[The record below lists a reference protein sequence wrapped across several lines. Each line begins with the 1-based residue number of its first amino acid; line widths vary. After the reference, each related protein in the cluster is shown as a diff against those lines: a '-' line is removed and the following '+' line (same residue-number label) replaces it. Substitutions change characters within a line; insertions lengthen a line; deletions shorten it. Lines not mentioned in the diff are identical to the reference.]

1 MRQGQMY
8 VDSSKEKKVMNEQV
22 LQLMS
27 RFKTIIH
34 DDISNEMKKYAE
46 DHHVPIIQEQGLEL
60 MLQLL
65 RIKNPS
71 AILEI
76 GTAIGYSSLMMA
88 RHLPNTKIVSI
99 ERDPVRY
106 QEAVS
111 YHERASVGNQV
122 VLIEADALEIE
133 NNQLPIL
140 QYDVIFIDAAKAQYQ
155 KFFEKYEPLLK
166 EDGMIISD
174 NLIFHGHI
182 FDNQQKQSR
191 NLKQLVRKINR
202 YNEWLAQHEGYDTL
216 LLPIGDGVA
225 ISMKKNKEILKEH
238 C

>member
-1 MRQGQMY
+1 
-8 VDSSKEKKVMNEQV
+8 MNEQ
-22 LQLMS
+22 LLELMG

-34 DDISNEMKKYAE
+34 DDLSLEMKQYAQE
-46 DHHVPIIQEQGLEL
+46 FDVPIIQDQGLEL

-65 RIKNPS
+65 RIKQPQS
-71 AILEI
+71 ILEI

-88 RHLPNTKIVSI
+88 RHLPNTHIVSI
-99 ERDPVRY
+99 ERDPKRY
-106 QEAVS
+106 NEAIA
-111 YHERASVGNQV
+111 YHERSSIKAQV
-122 VLIEADALEIE
+122 TLLEADALEIANE
-133 NNQLPIL
+133 ELPI
-140 QYDVIFIDAAKAQYQ
+140 QKYDVIFIDAAKAQYQ

-182 FDNQQKQSR
+182 FDNNQKQSR

-202 YNEWLAQHEGYDTL
+202 YNDWLANHPNYDTL

-225 ISMKKNKEILKEH
+225 ISLKKKVK
-238 C
+238 

>member
-1 MRQGQMY
+1 
-8 VDSSKEKKVMNEQV
+8 MNEQ
-22 LQLMS
+22 LLELMG

-34 DDISNEMKKYAE
+34 DDLSLEMKQYAQ
-46 DHHVPIIQEQGLEL
+46 DFDVPIIQDQGLEL

-65 RIKNPS
+65 RIKQPK

-88 RHLPNTKIVSI
+88 RHLPHAQIVSI
-99 ERDPVRY
+99 ERDTKRY
-106 QEAVS
+106 QEAVA
-111 YHERASVGNQV
+111 YHERSSIQDQV
-122 VLIEADALEIE
+122 TLIEADALEIANE
-133 NNQLPIL
+133 ELPI
-140 QYDVIFIDAAKAQYQ
+140 QKYDVIFIDAAKAQYQ
-155 KFFEKYEPLLK
+155 KFFEKYESLLN

-182 FDNQQKQSR
+182 FDNNQKQSR

-202 YNEWLAQHEGYDTL
+202 YNDWLANHPDYDTL

-225 ISMKKNKEILKEH
+225 ISLKKTIK
-238 C
+238 

>member
-1 MRQGQMY
+1 
-8 VDSSKEKKVMNEQV
+8 MNEQ
-22 LQLMS
+22 LLELMG

-34 DDISNEMKKYAE
+34 DDLSLEMKQYAQE
-46 DHHVPIIQEQGLEL
+46 FDVPIIQDQGLEL

-65 RIKNPS
+65 RIKQPQS
-71 AILEI
+71 ILEI

-88 RHLPNTKIVSI
+88 RHLPKTHIVSI
-99 ERDPVRY
+99 ERDPKRY
-106 QEAVS
+106 NEAIA
-111 YHERASVGNQV
+111 YHERSSIKEQV
-122 VLIEADALEIE
+122 TLLEADALEIANE
-133 NNQLPIL
+133 ELPI
-140 QYDVIFIDAAKAQYQ
+140 QKYDVIFIDAAKAQYQ

-182 FDNQQKQSR
+182 FDNNQKQSR

-202 YNEWLAQHEGYDTL
+202 YNDWLANHPDYDTL

-225 ISMKKNKEILKEH
+225 ISLKKKVK
-238 C
+238 

>member
-1 MRQGQMY
+1 
-8 VDSSKEKKVMNEQV
+8 MNEQ
-22 LQLMS
+22 LLELMS

-34 DDISNEMKKYAE
+34 DDLSLEMKQYAE
-46 DHHVPIIQEQGLEL
+46 EFDVPIIQDQGLEL

-65 RIKNPS
+65 RIKQPK

-88 RHLPNTKIVSI
+88 RHLPHAQIVSI
-99 ERDPVRY
+99 ERDTKRY
-106 QEAVS
+106 QEAVA
-111 YHERASVGNQV
+111 YHERSSIQDQV
-122 VLIEADALEIE
+122 TLIEADALEIANE
-133 NNQLPIL
+133 ELPI
-140 QYDVIFIDAAKAQYQ
+140 QKYDVIFIDAAKAQYQ
-155 KFFEKYEPLLK
+155 KFFEKYESLLS

-182 FDNQQKQSR
+182 FDNNQKQSR

-202 YNEWLAQHEGYDTL
+202 YNDWLANHPDYDTL

-225 ISMKKNKEILKEH
+225 ISLKKTIK
-238 C
+238 

>member
-1 MRQGQMY
+1 
-8 VDSSKEKKVMNEQV
+8 MNEQ
-22 LQLMS
+22 LLELMG

-34 DDISNEMKKYAE
+34 DDLSLEMKKYAE
-46 DHHVPIIQEQGLEL
+46 EFDVPIIQDQGLEL

-65 RIKNPS
+65 RIKQPNS
-71 AILEI
+71 ILEI

-88 RHLPNTKIVSI
+88 RHLPKTHIVSI
-99 ERDPVRY
+99 ERDIKRY
-106 QEAVS
+106 NEAVA
-111 YHERASVGNQV
+111 YHERSSIKDQV
-122 VLIEADALEIE
+122 TLIEADALEIANE
-133 NNQLPIL
+133 DLPIQ

-174 NLIFHGHI
+174 NLLFHGHI
-182 FDNQQKQSR
+182 FDNNQKQSR

-202 YNEWLAQHEGYDTL
+202 YNDWLANHPDYDTL

-225 ISMKKNKEILKEH
+225 ISLKKKIK
-238 C
+238 

>member
-1 MRQGQMY
+1 
-8 VDSSKEKKVMNEQV
+8 MNEQ
-22 LQLMS
+22 LLELMG

-34 DDISNEMKKYAE
+34 DDLSLEMKQYAQ
-46 DHHVPIIQEQGLEL
+46 DFDVPIIQDQGLEL

-65 RIKNPS
+65 RIKQPQS
-71 AILEI
+71 ILEI

-88 RHLPNTKIVSI
+88 RHLPNTHIVSI
-99 ERDPVRY
+99 ERDPKRY
-106 QEAVS
+106 NESIA
-111 YHERASVGNQV
+111 YHERSTIKEQV
-122 VLIEADALEIE
+122 TLIEADALKIANEE
-133 NNQLPIL
+133 LPI
-140 QYDVIFIDAAKAQYQ
+140 QKYDVIFIDAAKAQYQ

-182 FDNQQKQSR
+182 FDNNQKQSR

-202 YNEWLAQHEGYDTL
+202 YNDWLANHPNYDTL

-225 ISMKKNKEILKEH
+225 ISLKKKVK
-238 C
+238 

>member
-1 MRQGQMY
+1 
-8 VDSSKEKKVMNEQV
+8 MNEQ
-22 LQLMS
+22 LLELMS

-34 DDISNEMKKYAE
+34 DDLSLEMKQYAE
-46 DHHVPIIQEQGLEL
+46 EFDVPIIQDQGLEL

-65 RIKNPS
+65 RIKQPK

-88 RHLPNTKIVSI
+88 RHLPHAQIVSI
-99 ERDPVRY
+99 ERDANRY
-106 QEAVS
+106 QEAVA
-111 YHERASVGNQV
+111 YHERSSIQDQV
-122 VLIEADALEIE
+122 TLIEADALEIANE
-133 NNQLPIL
+133 ELPI
-140 QYDVIFIDAAKAQYQ
+140 QKYDVIFIDAAKAQYQ
-155 KFFEKYEPLLK
+155 KFFEKYESLLN

-182 FDNQQKQSR
+182 FDNNQKQSR

-202 YNEWLAQHEGYDTL
+202 YNDWLANHPDYDTL

-225 ISMKKNKEILKEH
+225 ISLKKTIK
-238 C
+238 

>member
-1 MRQGQMY
+1 
-8 VDSSKEKKVMNEQV
+8 MNEQ
-22 LQLMS
+22 LLELMS

-34 DDISNEMKKYAE
+34 DDLSLEMKQYAE
-46 DHHVPIIQEQGLEL
+46 EHDVPIIQEQGLEL

-65 RIKNPS
+65 RIKNPES
-71 AILEI
+71 ILEL

-88 RHLPNTKIVSI
+88 RHLPHTKIVSI
-99 ERDPVRY
+99 ERDETRY

-111 YHERASVGNQV
+111 YHKRADLQNQV
-122 VLIEADALEIE
+122 SLIEADALEIKNE
-133 NNQLPIL
+133 SLPL
-140 QYDVIFIDAAKAQYQ
+140 LKYDVIFIDAAKAQYQ

-182 FDNQQKQSR
+182 FDHQQKQSR
-191 NLKQLVRKINR
+191 NLRQLVRKINR
-202 YNEWLAQHEGYDTL
+202 YNDWLAHHEAYDTL

-225 ISMKKNKEILKEH
+225 VSLKKNKEVLKNH
-238 C
+238 R

>member
-1 MRQGQMY
+1 
-8 VDSSKEKKVMNEQV
+8 MNEQ
-22 LQLMS
+22 LLELMG

-34 DDISNEMKKYAE
+34 DDLSLEMKQYAQE
-46 DHHVPIIQEQGLEL
+46 FDVPIIQDQGLEL

-65 RIKNPS
+65 RIKQPQS
-71 AILEI
+71 ILEI

-88 RHLPNTKIVSI
+88 RHLPKTHIVSI
-99 ERDPVRY
+99 ERDPKRY
-106 QEAVS
+106 NEAIA
-111 YHERASVGNQV
+111 YHEQSSIKEQV
-122 VLIEADALEIE
+122 TLLEADALEIANE
-133 NNQLPIL
+133 ELPI
-140 QYDVIFIDAAKAQYQ
+140 QKYDVIFIDAAKAQYQ

-182 FDNQQKQSR
+182 FDNNQKQSR

-202 YNEWLAQHEGYDTL
+202 YNDWLANHPNYDTL

-225 ISMKKNKEILKEH
+225 ISLKKKVK
-238 C
+238 

>member
-1 MRQGQMY
+1 
-8 VDSSKEKKVMNEQV
+8 MNEQ
-22 LQLMS
+22 LLELMG

-34 DDISNEMKKYAE
+34 DDLSLEMKQYAQE
-46 DHHVPIIQEQGLEL
+46 FDVPIIQDQGLEL

-65 RIKNPS
+65 RIKQPQS
-71 AILEI
+71 ILEI

-88 RHLPNTKIVSI
+88 RHLPKTHIVSI
-99 ERDPVRY
+99 ERDPKRY
-106 QEAVS
+106 NEAIA
-111 YHERASVGNQV
+111 YHERSTIKEQV
-122 VLIEADALEIE
+122 TLLEADALEIANE
-133 NNQLPIL
+133 ELPI
-140 QYDVIFIDAAKAQYQ
+140 QKYDVIFIDAAKAQYQ

-182 FDNQQKQSR
+182 FDNNQKQSR

-202 YNEWLAQHEGYDTL
+202 YNDWLANHPNYDTL

-225 ISMKKNKEILKEH
+225 ISLKKKVK
-238 C
+238 

>member
-1 MRQGQMY
+1 
-8 VDSSKEKKVMNEQV
+8 MNEQ
-22 LQLMS
+22 LLELMG

-34 DDISNEMKKYAE
+34 DDLSLEMKQYAQE
-46 DHHVPIIQEQGLEL
+46 FDVPIIQDQGLEL

-65 RIKNPS
+65 RIKQPQS
-71 AILEI
+71 ILEI

-88 RHLPNTKIVSI
+88 RHLPNTHIVSI
-99 ERDPVRY
+99 ERDPKRY
-106 QEAVS
+106 NEAIA
-111 YHERASVGNQV
+111 YHERSSIKEQV
-122 VLIEADALEIE
+122 TLLEADALEIANE
-133 NNQLPIL
+133 ELPI
-140 QYDVIFIDAAKAQYQ
+140 QKYDVIFSDAAKAQYQ

-182 FDNQQKQSR
+182 FDNNQKQSR

-202 YNEWLAQHEGYDTL
+202 YNDWLANHPNYDTL

-225 ISMKKNKEILKEH
+225 ISLKKKVK
-238 C
+238 

>member
-1 MRQGQMY
+1 
-8 VDSSKEKKVMNEQV
+8 MNEQ
-22 LQLMS
+22 LLELMS

-34 DDISNEMKKYAE
+34 DDLSLEMKQYAE
-46 DHHVPIIQEQGLEL
+46 EFDVPIIQDQGLEL

-65 RIKNPS
+65 RIKQPK

-88 RHLPNTKIVSI
+88 RHLPHAQIVSI
-99 ERDPVRY
+99 ERDTKRY
-106 QEAVS
+106 QEAVA
-111 YHERASVGNQV
+111 YHERSSIQDQV
-122 VLIEADALEIE
+122 TLIEADALEIANE
-133 NNQLPIL
+133 ELPI
-140 QYDVIFIDAAKAQYQ
+140 QKYDVIFIDAAKAQYQ
-155 KFFEKYEPLLK
+155 KFFEKYESLLN

-182 FDNQQKQSR
+182 FDNNQKQSR

-202 YNEWLAQHEGYDTL
+202 YNDWLANHPDYDTL

-225 ISMKKNKEILKEH
+225 ISLKKTIK
-238 C
+238 

>member
-1 MRQGQMY
+1 
-8 VDSSKEKKVMNEQV
+8 MNEQ
-22 LQLMS
+22 LLELMS

-34 DDISNEMKKYAE
+34 DDLSLEMKQYAE
-46 DHHVPIIQEQGLEL
+46 EFDVPIIQDQGLEL

-65 RIKNPS
+65 RIKQPQS
-71 AILEI
+71 ILEI

-88 RHLPNTKIVSI
+88 RHLPNTHIVSI
-99 ERDPVRY
+99 ERDPKRY
-106 QEAVS
+106 NEAIA
-111 YHERASVGNQV
+111 YHERSTIKEQV
-122 VLIEADALEIE
+122 TLIEADALEIANE
-133 NNQLPIL
+133 ELPI
-140 QYDVIFIDAAKAQYQ
+140 QKYDVIFIDAAKAQYQ

-182 FDNQQKQSR
+182 FDNNQKQSR

-202 YNEWLAQHEGYDTL
+202 YNDWLANHPNYDTL

-225 ISMKKNKEILKEH
+225 ISLKKKVK
-238 C
+238 

>member
-1 MRQGQMY
+1 
-8 VDSSKEKKVMNEQV
+8 MNEQ
-22 LQLMS
+22 LLELMG

-34 DDISNEMKKYAE
+34 DDLSLEMKQYAQE
-46 DHHVPIIQEQGLEL
+46 FDVPIIQDQGLEL

-65 RIKNPS
+65 RIKQPQS
-71 AILEI
+71 ILEI

-88 RHLPNTKIVSI
+88 RHLPKTHIVSI
-99 ERDPVRY
+99 ERDPKRY
-106 QEAVS
+106 NEAIA
-111 YHERASVGNQV
+111 YHERSTIKEQV
-122 VLIEADALEIE
+122 TLIEADALEIANE
-133 NNQLPIL
+133 ELPI
-140 QYDVIFIDAAKAQYQ
+140 QKYDVIFIDAAKAQYQ

-182 FDNQQKQSR
+182 FDNNQKQSR

-202 YNEWLAQHEGYDTL
+202 YNDWLANHPNYDTL

-225 ISMKKNKEILKEH
+225 ISLKKKVK
-238 C
+238 

>member
-1 MRQGQMY
+1 
-8 VDSSKEKKVMNEQV
+8 MNEQ
-22 LQLMS
+22 LLELMG

-34 DDISNEMKKYAE
+34 DDLSLEMKKYAE
-46 DHHVPIIQEQGLEL
+46 EFDVPIIQDQGLEL

-65 RIKNPS
+65 RIKQPKS
-71 AILEI
+71 ILEI

-88 RHLPNTKIVSI
+88 RHLPNTHIVSI
-99 ERDPVRY
+99 ERDTKRY
-106 QEAVS
+106 DEAVA
-111 YHERASVGNQV
+111 YHERSSIKDQV
-122 VLIEADALEIE
+122 TLIEADALEIANE
-133 NNQLPIL
+133 DLPI
-140 QYDVIFIDAAKAQYQ
+140 QKYDVIFIDAAKAQYQ

-182 FDNQQKQSR
+182 FDNNQKQSR

-202 YNEWLAQHEGYDTL
+202 YNDWLANHPDYDTL

-225 ISMKKNKEILKEH
+225 ISLKKKIK
-238 C
+238 

>member
-1 MRQGQMY
+1 
-8 VDSSKEKKVMNEQV
+8 MNEQ
-22 LQLMS
+22 LLELMG

-34 DDISNEMKKYAE
+34 DDLSLEMKQYAQ
-46 DHHVPIIQEQGLEL
+46 DFDVPIIQDQGLEL

-65 RIKNPS
+65 RIKQPQS
-71 AILEI
+71 ILEI

-88 RHLPNTKIVSI
+88 RHLPNTHIVSI
-99 ERDPVRY
+99 ERDPKRY
-106 QEAVS
+106 NESIA
-111 YHERASVGNQV
+111 YHERSTIKEQV
-122 VLIEADALEIE
+122 TLIEADALDIANEE
-133 NNQLPIL
+133 LPI
-140 QYDVIFIDAAKAQYQ
+140 QKYDVIFIDAAKAQYQ

-182 FDNQQKQSR
+182 FDNNQKQSR

-202 YNEWLAQHEGYDTL
+202 YNDWLANHPNYDTL

-225 ISMKKNKEILKEH
+225 ISLKKKVK
-238 C
+238 

>member
-1 MRQGQMY
+1 
-8 VDSSKEKKVMNEQV
+8 MNEQ
-22 LQLMS
+22 LLELMG

-34 DDISNEMKKYAE
+34 DDLSLEMKQYAQ
-46 DHHVPIIQEQGLEL
+46 DFDVPIIQDQGLEL

-65 RIKNPS
+65 RIKQPQS
-71 AILEI
+71 ILEI

-88 RHLPNTKIVSI
+88 RHLPNTHIVSI
-99 ERDPVRY
+99 ERDPERY
-106 QEAVS
+106 NEAIA
-111 YHERASVGNQV
+111 YHERSTIKEQV
-122 VLIEADALEIE
+122 TLIEADALEIANE
-133 NNQLPIL
+133 ELPI
-140 QYDVIFIDAAKAQYQ
+140 QKYDVIFIDAAKAQYQ

-182 FDNQQKQSR
+182 FDNNQKQSR

-202 YNEWLAQHEGYDTL
+202 YNDWLANHPNYDTL

-225 ISMKKNKEILKEH
+225 ISLKKKVK
-238 C
+238 